1 MIKRLAIVGA
11 VLVIV
16 GPLNLTGYGTITT
29 VAGVVALL
37 GAGVAWAVNR
47 RRTSKSSRS

>member
-11 VLVIV
+11 VLVIA

-29 VAGVVALL
+29 VAGGAALL
-37 GAGVAWAVNR
+37 GAAVAWAVTR
-47 RRTSKSSRS
+47 RQASKSSRR